1 MEARDKVL
9 ELLTLNGKINGMK
22 SKIQSYNDQIVAKNV
37 EISKAE
43 EKKVKVISDKEWAE
57 GALGDA
63 NETVETINERVKAL
77 RRELAAAKKTQAD
90 AEKNL
95 ASFTDEVMAEPD
107 KNLNTLSAERTRL
120 EVEKKELNESIARE
134 QEAYNALSQ
143 ELRESGIEMNFTP
156 QAPTTT
162 VTYL

>member
-22 SKIQSYNDQIVAKNV
+22 SKVQNYNNQIVAKNA

-43 EKKVKVISDKEWAE
+43 EEKIKVISDKEWAE
-57 GALGDA
+57 AALGDA
-63 NETVETINERVKAL
+63 NEAVETINERVKAL
-77 RRELAAAKKTQAD
+77 RRELTAAKKTQVD
-90 AEKNL
+90 AEKNV
-95 ASFTDEVMAEPD
+95 ASFTDEVMAIPD
-107 KNLNTLSAERTRL
+107 KTLTTLSADLTRL
-120 EVEKKELNESIARE
+120 EAEKKELNESIAKE

-143 ELRESGIEMNFTP
+143 ELKESGIELNLTP